1 MEKKHDGTNLI
12 TIIGIC
18 GKMGSGKTT
27 AANLVVK
34 MLGEGW
40 QRAAFADR
48 LKQIVAVF
56 GGVSLST
63 LYTDSGKGAFCKLV
77 NRTYGQ
83 LLQDVGLLFREKF
96 NPNVWIEACLDNPLL
111 GGYCLVVEDV
121 RFENELEEIHKR
133 GGLVIKIVR
142 TKSPIGA
149 STIAGRD
156 PNHPSETTVD
166 KMNCDW
172 TIQNDGSLME
182 LAHMLKVAL
191 SAFGLK
197 IM

>member
-1 MEKKHDGTNLI
+1 MEKKHGGINPI

-18 GKMGSGKTT
+18 GKMGCGKTT

-34 MLGEGW
+34 MLGDRW

-56 GGVSLST
+56 GGVPLST
-63 LYTDSGKGAFCKLV
+63 LYTDSGKGAFCKLA

-96 NPNVWIEACLDNPLL
+96 NPNVWIEACLVNR
-111 GGYCLVVEDV
+111 GFCLVVEDV

-166 KMNCDW
+166 KMTCDW

-191 SAFGLK
+191 SSFGLN
-197 IM
+197 IV